1 MKDVILEEI
10 KKDLNWK
17 ERIVVRLFPSIFIKV
32 YYHGEQYVESIIKKL
47 CNKYCLRKEFVEF
60 LIKMILKE
68 TQEHKTKSIEEYIKI
83 LF

>member
-17 ERIVVRLFPSIFIKV
+17 ERIVVRLFIKV

-47 CNKYCLRKEFVEF
+47 CNKYYLRKEFVEF